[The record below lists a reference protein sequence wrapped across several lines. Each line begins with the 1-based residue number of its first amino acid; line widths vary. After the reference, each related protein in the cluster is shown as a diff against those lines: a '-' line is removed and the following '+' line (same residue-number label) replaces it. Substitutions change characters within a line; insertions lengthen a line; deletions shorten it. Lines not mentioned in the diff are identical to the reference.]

1 MMAPLSPPRRARHS
15 LNDVARQIAPHL
27 RIISASRPT
36 PVLRNHNVI
45 AVAENAEAGREA
57 VLALESIETDD
68 DKLGTVVMGAAP
80 TTGEGSVAAV
90 SGEERPDPEGV
101 SRLIIPRVL
110 SGGIAGA
117 LAGALLVGGGAYLLG
132 ATGWRLVGAALGG
145 MMLLAVF
152 GAMWMTFA
160 GFGGTDAYR
169 QTWVDEAITELTIV
183 SVHTDD
189 PEEAAAAHD
198 RLDDGR
204 HWRVFD
210 IDRHGHVTGGRY

>member
-1 MMAPLSPPRRARHS
+1 MPPMSPPRRAGHS

-45 AVAENAEAGREA
+45 AVAENAEAGRHA

-80 TTGEGSVAAV
+80 TADEGRVAAA
-90 SGEERPDPEGV
+90 SREERPDPEGV
-101 SRLIIPRVL
+101 SRLVIPRVL

-117 LAGALLVGGGAYLLG
+117 LVGALLVGGGAYLLG
-132 ATGWRLVGAALGG
+132 ATGWRLIGASLGG

-152 GAMWMTFA
+152 GAMWVTFA
-160 GFGGTDAYR
+160 GFGGTDAFR
-169 QTWVDEAITELTIV
+169 QTLVDETITELTIV

-189 PEEAAAAHD
+189 PDEAAAAHD
-198 RLDDGR
+198 RLDGDR
-204 HWRVFD
+204 HWRVLD
-210 IDRHGHVTGGRY
+210 VDRLGHVTAGRC